1 MVHMKA
7 RIALTR
13 IDNRLV
19 HGQVGITWGSTLNID
34 TIVVVDDGTAAS
46 GFAQKLMQ
54 SVASAANR
62 KIRFYTVE
70 DFIRVFNDNTSHQK
84 LFVVVQ
90 SPREAR
96 MLVEAGIELKKINV
110 GNMHYEKGRVAFN
123 RKVYLTQQDIDDL
136 NFMISKN
143 IELFYQDVP
152 GTAVEKIGILDYETM
167 KRRR

>member
-1 MVHMKA
+1 MKA